1 MISNTDHDSCSL
13 YCIYVAQVSGPCQ
26 TRFTGCVKIQLFL
39 QQPTIN
45 LMPVFRQ
52 PKNNRNSGGDYALNL
67 LNIKSRQDKPYPYFN
82 TCILG
87 TKAARSAQV
96 VQVYAYV

>member
-1 MISNTDHDSCSL
+1 MIVVPSTAFMWLKLVDPVKLGFTSL
-13 YCIYVAQVSGPCQ
+13 
-26 TRFTGCVKIQLFL
+26 VKIQLFL

-82 TCILG
+82 T
-87 TKAARSAQV
+87 
-96 VQVYAYV
+96 